1 MNTPEYIRNKEQK
14 KFLYQRA
21 GKKLIS
27 ISYKDDERLIE
38 VLREKLSRYFR
49 LETSTPP
56 PGNSNNTPGPS
67 QP

>member
-49 LETSTPP
+49 LRDDTSPSTPSP
-56 PGNSNNTPGPS
+56 TSA
-67 QP
+67 